1 MLFSGERCCRAE
13 VLRKYSADLHLLLQK
28 PLARVVREVGG
39 ERKKYNGV
47 SDIATCLLLNC
58 CFY

>member
-1 MLFSGERCCRAE
+1 MLFSGEGCCRAE

-39 ERKKYNGV
+39 ERKNIMGYQTLQLV
-47 SDIATCLLLNC
+47 Y
-58 CFY
+58 F